1 MKNRLVYINGKRIVF
16 KGVNRHDTHPLLG
29 RAVDLESMIRDV
41 TLFKQNNI
49 NTVRTSH
56 YPNSPKF
63 YALLNHYGV
72 YTMDEADIECHANT
86 NISNY
91 SSWAPAFVDR
101 AERMVYRDRN
111 HPSVIF
117 WSLGNES
124 GGGRNFNDTYQAV
137 KALDDRLIHYEGQ
150 GNWSY
155 TDMTSNMYPTL
166 DQLASNDNSSDVRP
180 HFVCE
185 YAHAMGNAI
194 GNLQEYW
201 DLIETSN
208 RIIGGCIWDWVD
220 QAIYHPQDIINGN
233 PLKLYT
239 GYDFPGPHQGN
250 FCSNGVLTADRA
262 ETPKLAEVK
271 KVYQYIAFTDC
282 NVTKKQVTI
291 KNKYAFLNLNQF
303 DFKWSL
309 LKDGVIVE
317 QGILNTVDL
326 APSQS
331 MQITIPFT
339 NNIEPSSEYLLNI
352 AANTRNNT
360 VWADAG
366 HSLAIEQF
374 QLNDAPALPYI
385 EVNAS
390 DKTPDVIEEADEI
403 VISSDGLSATFDKT
417 TSRLVSLKYGN
428 TEVINNRN
436 GFEFDNHRYIEN
448 DLYTTTSSSLQNG
461 TLMYSTNS
469 DTKTITVRTTRSA
482 RYLCDYV
489 IVYTFYPNG
498 VMDVECQFT
507 PLTSQL
513 RRMGVSIA
521 LNEIF
526 KNVEYYG
533 RGPWENY
540 IDRKTGS
547 LLDRKSVV

>member
-1 MKNRLVYINGKRIVF
+1 
-16 KGVNRHDTHPLLG
+16 
-29 RAVDLESMIRDV
+29 MIRDV

-262 ETPKLAEVK
+262 ETPKLAE
-271 KVYQYIAFTDC
+271 I
-282 NVTKKQVTI
+282 
-291 KNKYAFLNLNQF
+291 
-303 DFKWSL
+303 
-309 LKDGVIVE
+309 
-317 QGILNTVDL
+317 
-326 APSQS
+326 
-331 MQITIPFT
+331 
-339 NNIEPSSEYLLNI
+339 
-352 AANTRNNT
+352 
-360 VWADAG
+360 
-366 HSLAIEQF
+366 
-374 QLNDAPALPYI
+374 
-385 EVNAS
+385 
-390 DKTPDVIEEADEI
+390 
-403 VISSDGLSATFDKT
+403 
-417 TSRLVSLKYGN
+417 
-428 TEVINNRN
+428 
-436 GFEFDNHRYIEN
+436 
-448 DLYTTTSSSLQNG
+448 
-461 TLMYSTNS
+461 
-469 DTKTITVRTTRSA
+469 
-482 RYLCDYV
+482 
-489 IVYTFYPNG
+489 
-498 VMDVECQFT
+498 
-507 PLTSQL
+507 
-513 RRMGVSIA
+513 
-521 LNEIF
+521 
-526 KNVEYYG
+526 G
-533 RGPWENY
+533 RAH
-540 IDRKTGS
+540 
-547 LLDRKSVV
+547 V

>member
-1 MKNRLVYINGKRIVF
+1 MIFISDAQTISLASNEEKVINFSRSLTDIKLWSAEIPNLYTLIVRLSDINDKELEVFSTKYGFRHIEMKNRLVYINGKRIVF
-16 KGVNRHDTHPLLG
+16 KGVNRHDTHPLLV

-155 TDMTSNMYPTL
+155 TDMPSNMYPTL

-208 RIIGGCIWDWVD
+208 RIIVS
-220 QAIYHPQDIINGN
+220 NSKR
-233 PLKLYT
+233 LKFRL
-239 GYDFPGPHQGN
+239 HLSEELQN
-250 FCSNGVLTADRA
+250 
-262 ETPKLAEVK
+262 
-271 KVYQYIAFTDC
+271 
-282 NVTKKQVTI
+282 I
-291 KNKYAFLNLNQF
+291 K
-303 DFKWSL
+303 
-309 LKDGVIVE
+309 
-317 QGILNTVDL
+317 
-326 APSQS
+326 
-331 MQITIPFT
+331 
-339 NNIEPSSEYLLNI
+339 
-352 AANTRNNT
+352 
-360 VWADAG
+360 
-366 HSLAIEQF
+366 
-374 QLNDAPALPYI
+374 
-385 EVNAS
+385 
-390 DKTPDVIEEADEI
+390 
-403 VISSDGLSATFDKT
+403 
-417 TSRLVSLKYGN
+417 LVS
-428 TEVINNRN
+428 
-436 GFEFDNHRYIEN
+436 
-448 DLYTTTSSSLQNG
+448 
-461 TLMYSTNS
+461 
-469 DTKTITVRTTRSA
+469 A
-482 RYLCDYV
+482 
-489 IVYTFYPNG
+489 
-498 VMDVECQFT
+498 
-507 PLTSQL
+507 
-513 RRMGVSIA
+513 
-521 LNEIF
+521 
-526 KNVEYYG
+526 
-533 RGPWENY
+533 
-540 IDRKTGS
+540 
-547 LLDRKSVV
+547 